1 MMPDPSSGD
10 DAQGASDD
18 GRSLFCDMQRAPRG
32 STCGLP
38 FAYAA
43 CRAACGCDFA
53 CVFVCGMPCAC
64 TPVRSPVCYT
74 PRRGRAA
81 EKMLVPR
88 SASCPLPDAARCGGD
103 TAAEAC
109 AATLRVSSFAACR
122 ALALVFAAR
131 FAMPRGVGVRLRRG
145 SCRGRH
151 PVRCRDAAR
160 YGGDAAAEAC
170 AATLRV
176 SSFAACR
183 ALALVFAARFAMPRG
198 VGVRPRRGSCRGRH
212 PVRCRDAARY
222 GGDAA
227 TEAGFGGCG
236 VRRGTLFA
244 RLAGGAAVLANGGG
258 EDGGVPCNVREVAL
272 RIGIRLLGP
281 EENAARAGA
290 GICGIGTHAGIR
302 L

>member
-1 MMPDPSSGD
+1 
-10 DAQGASDD
+10 
-18 GRSLFCDMQRAPRG
+18 MQRAPRG

-38 FAYAA
+38 MRHAVR
-43 CRAACGCDFA
+43 RA
-53 CVFVCGMPCAC
+53 
-64 TPVRSPVCYT
+64 
-74 PRRGRAA
+74 
-81 EKMLVPR
+81 
-88 SASCPLPDAARCGGD
+88 
-103 TAAEAC
+103 
-109 AATLRVSSFAACR
+109 
-122 ALALVFAAR
+122 
-131 FAMPRGVGVRLRRG
+131 
-145 SCRGRH
+145 
-151 PVRCRDAAR
+151 
-160 YGGDAAAEAC
+160 

-212 PVRCRDAARY
+212 PVRCRMLLGAAGIRPQRRALRLCVCLRLRHAVRLHSCSQPGLRHPVVWACGCEEARAEVGILSAAGCCSVRRGCGRRGVRCDFACVFVCGMPCACTRVRSPVCDTPRCGRAAAKRLVPRSASCPLPDAARC
-222 GGDAA
+222 GGDTAA
-227 TEAGFGGCG
+227 EAGFGGCG

-244 RLAGGAAVLANGGG
+244 RLAGGAAVPANGGG
-258 EDGGVPCNVREVAL
+258 EDGGVPCNVRESAL

>member
-64 TPVRSPVCYT
+64 TPVRSPVCDT
-74 PRRGRAA
+74 PRCGRAA
-81 EKMLVPR
+81 AKRLVPR

-109 AATLRVSSFAACR
+109 AATLR
-122 ALALVFAAR
+122 
-131 FAMPRGVGVRLRRG
+131 
-145 SCRGRH
+145 
-151 PVRCRDAAR
+151 
-160 YGGDAAAEAC
+160 

-227 TEAGFGGCG
+227 AEAGFGGCG

>member
-64 TPVRSPVCYT
+64 TPVRSPVCDT
-74 PRRGRAA
+74 PRCGRAA
-81 EKMLVPR
+81 AKRLVPR

-131 FAMPRGVGVRLRRG
+131 FAMPRGVFVCGMPCACTRVRSPVCDAPR
-145 SCRGRH
+145 CGR
-151 PVRCRDAAR
+151 
-160 YGGDAAAEAC
+160 AAAK
-170 AATLRV
+170 R
-176 SSFAACR
+176 
-183 ALALVFAARFAMPRG
+183 LVPRSA
-198 VGVRPRRGSCRGRH
+198 SCSL
-212 PVRCRDAARY
+212 P
-222 GGDAA
+222 
-227 TEAGFGGCG
+227 GCCS
-236 VRRGTLFA
+236 VRRGCG
-244 RLAGGAAVLANGGG
+244 RRG
-258 EDGGVPCNVREVAL
+258 
-272 RIGIRLLGP
+272 GIRRLRSAP
-281 EENAARAGA
+281 RNSIRASRRRGCRPRKRRRGRRRRA
-290 GICGIGTHAGIR
+290 VQR
-302 L
+302 S

>member
-64 TPVRSPVCYT
+64 TPVRSPVCDT
-74 PRRGRAA
+74 PRCGRAA
-81 EKMLVPR
+81 AKRLVPR

-103 TAAEAC
+103 T
-109 AATLRVSSFAACR
+109 
-122 ALALVFAAR
+122 
-131 FAMPRGVGVRLRRG
+131 
-145 SCRGRH
+145 
-151 PVRCRDAAR
+151 
-160 YGGDAAAEAC
+160 AAEAC

-227 TEAGFGGCG
+227 AEAGFGGCG

-258 EDGGVPCNVREVAL
+258 EDGGVPCNVREVVL

>member
-64 TPVRSPVCYT
+64 TPVRSPVCDT
-74 PRRGRAA
+74 PRCGRAA
-81 EKMLVPR
+81 AKRLVPR

-131 FAMPRGVGVRLRRG
+131 FAMPRAKRLVPRSA
-145 SCRGRH
+145 SCSL
-151 PVRCRDAAR
+151 P
-160 YGGDAAAEAC
+160 
-170 AATLRV
+170 
-176 SSFAACR
+176 
-183 ALALVFAARFAMPRG
+183 
-198 VGVRPRRGSCRGRH
+198 
-212 PVRCRDAARY
+212 
-222 GGDAA
+222 
-227 TEAGFGGCG
+227 GCCS
-236 VRRGTLFA
+236 VRRGCG
-244 RLAGGAAVLANGGG
+244 RRG
-258 EDGGVPCNVREVAL
+258 
-272 RIGIRLLGP
+272 GIRRLRSAP
-281 EENAARAGA
+281 RNSIRASRRRGCRPRKRRRGRRRRA
-290 GICGIGTHAGIR
+290 VQR
-302 L
+302 S